1 LLEGGV
7 YKETAEALENTEL
20 ALIPKEDFDLLLST
34 DCTGSRQ
41 FAALLAKKM
50 TEKNEQLLGLAYNS
64 LRKKVAEALLSLC
77 KKYDAGITI
86 SRGNLAAI
94 AGTAPESLIRTLG
107 DFKAEKLI
115 DIKKGIIIIQN
126 EKKLQE
132 LIS

>member
-1 LLEGGV
+1 
-7 YKETAEALENTEL
+7 
-20 ALIPKEDFDLLLST
+20 
-34 DCTGSRQ
+34 
-41 FAALLAKKM
+41 M